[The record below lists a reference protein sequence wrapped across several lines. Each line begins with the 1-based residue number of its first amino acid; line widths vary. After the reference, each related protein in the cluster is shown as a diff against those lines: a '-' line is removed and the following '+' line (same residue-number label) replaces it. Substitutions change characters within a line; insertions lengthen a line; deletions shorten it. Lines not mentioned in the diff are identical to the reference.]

1 MKKIKNASEL
11 LWLLGILFVAL
22 GVAICSKANL
32 GVSMIAAP
40 AFVVNEALASLWNG
54 FSVGVTEYIL
64 QGVLLVL
71 LCAIV
76 GRWNWRYLLAF
87 AVAVFYGYVL
97 DFFLWLLGGLSFDAV
112 WLRWLML
119 VIGDV
124 ITAFGVACFFRTY
137 MPLQVYELFVAEL
150 ADRFRLD
157 INKTK
162 LFFDLSLLAISV
174 VLALALFGDLR
185 TFDWANS
192 FHSIGLGTLLT
203 TAINSPLIRL
213 MGKLIDRIF
222 DASPRFSKLEIYLKR
237 N

>member
-1 MKKIKNASEL
+1 MKKVKNASEL

-137 MPLQVYELFVAEL
+137 MPLQVYELFVSEFAN
-150 ADRFRLD
+150 RFRID